1 MQRAGA
7 GGGSGGPLK
16 VRRNPAKVNG
26 ATGGQRAG
34 AGVRDGA
41 AAQRRAAAT
50 SNGGGGGAVIAVGA
64 GDTRCGWMKG
74 IYCTERKAEIG
85 GSGAGGGGGVGS

>member
-1 MQRAGA
+1 MQRAA
-7 GGGSGGPLK
+7 GTGGPLK

-26 ATGGQRAG
+26 ATGGQCAG
-34 AGVRDGA
+34 GA

-50 SNGGGGGAVIAVGA
+50 INGGGGTVICVGA
-64 GDTRCGWMKG
+64 GNTRCGWMKG

-85 GSGAGGGGGVGS
+85 GSGAGGGGGMGS

>member
-1 MQRAGA
+1 M
-7 GGGSGGPLK
+7 
-16 VRRNPAKVNG
+16 RRNPAKFNG

-34 AGVRDGA
+34 VRDGA
-41 AAQRRAAAT
+41 AAKRRAAAT
-50 SNGGGGGAVIAVGA
+50 SSGGGAVIAVGA

>member
-1 MQRAGA
+1 M
-7 GGGSGGPLK
+7 K
-16 VRRNPAKVNG
+16 VRRNPAEVNG

-34 AGVRDGA
+34 ATA
-41 AAQRRAAAT
+41 KRRAAAT
-50 SNGGGGGAVIAVGA
+50 INGGGGGGGVICVGA
-64 GDTRCGWMKG
+64 GNTRCGWMKG

>member
-1 MQRAGA
+1 MQRAG
-7 GGGSGGPLK
+7 GVPLK

-26 ATGGQRAG
+26 ATGGQRA
-34 AGVRDGA
+34 A
-41 AAQRRAAAT
+41 AAQRCAAAT
-50 SNGGGGGAVIAVGA
+50 IDGGAVIAVGA

>member
-1 MQRAGA
+1 M
-7 GGGSGGPLK
+7 
-16 VRRNPAKVNG
+16 RRNPAKVNG

-34 AGVRDGA
+34 AA
-41 AAQRRAAAT
+41 AKRRAATAT
-50 SNGGGGGAVIAVGA
+50 INGGGGAVICVGA
-64 GDTRCGWMKG
+64 GNTRCGWMKG

>member
-1 MQRAGA
+1 M
-7 GGGSGGPLK
+7 
-16 VRRNPAKVNG
+16 RRNPAKVNG
-26 ATGGQRAG
+26 ATGGQHAGMRAG
-34 AGVRDGA
+34 AA
-41 AAQRRAAAT
+41 KRRAAET
-50 SNGGGGGAVIAVGA
+50 IDGGGAVIAVGA

>member
-1 MQRAGA
+1 MQRAG
-7 GGGSGGPLK
+7 GGPLK

-34 AGVRDGA
+34 ATGK
-41 AAQRRAAAT
+41 RRAAAT
-50 SNGGGGGAVIAVGA
+50 INGGGGAVICVGA
-64 GDTRCGWMKG
+64 GNTRCGWMKG

>member
-1 MQRAGA
+1 MQRAA
-7 GGGSGGPLK
+7 GTGGPLK

-26 ATGGQRAG
+26 ATGGQCAG
-34 AGVRDGA
+34 GA

-50 SNGGGGGAVIAVGA
+50 INGGGGTVICVGA
-64 GDTRCGWMKG
+64 GNTRCGWMKG
-74 IYCTERKAEIG
+74 IYCTERKAEIC

>member
-1 MQRAGA
+1 MQRAA
-7 GGGSGGPLK
+7 GGPLK

-34 AGVRDGA
+34 AA
-41 AAQRRAAAT
+41 AKRRAAAT
-50 SNGGGGGAVIAVGA
+50 INGGGGAVICVGA
-64 GDTRCGWMKG
+64 GNTRCGWMKG

>member
-1 MQRAGA
+1 MQRAA
-7 GGGSGGPLK
+7 GTGGPLK

-26 ATGGQRAG
+26 ATGGQCAG
-34 AGVRDGA
+34 GA

-50 SNGGGGGAVIAVGA
+50 INGGGGTVICVGA
-64 GDTRCGWMKG
+64 GNTRCGWMKG

>member
-1 MQRAGA
+1 MQRAG
-7 GGGSGGPLK
+7 GGPLK

-34 AGVRDGA
+34 AA
-41 AAQRRAAAT
+41 AKRRAAAT
-50 SNGGGGGAVIAVGA
+50 INGGGGAVICVGA
-64 GDTRCGWMKG
+64 GNTRCGWMKG

>member
-1 MQRAGA
+1 MQRAA
-7 GGGSGGPLK
+7 GTGGPLK

-26 ATGGQRAG
+26 ATGGQCAG
-34 AGVRDGA
+34 GA

-50 SNGGGGGAVIAVGA
+50 INGAGGTVICVGA
-64 GDTRCGWMKG
+64 GNTRCGWMKG

-85 GSGAGGGGGVGS
+85 GSGAGGGGGMGS

>member
-1 MQRAGA
+1 MQRAA
-7 GGGSGGPLK
+7 GGGGPLK

-26 ATGGQRAG
+26 ATGGQCAG
-34 AGVRDGA
+34 GA

-50 SNGGGGGAVIAVGA
+50 INGGGGAVFSVGA
-64 GDTRCGWMKG
+64 GNTRCGWMKG

-85 GSGAGGGGGVGS
+85 GSGAGGGGSMGS